1 MGFGAYT
8 GIPKIYGFNEVTES
22 EDNKMTKYIFPVAL
36 IVLDFGAAIVYAA
49 QKDIRMATYWFAA
62 AVLNITVTSGG

>member
-1 MGFGAYT
+1 MGVGAYS

-49 QKDIRMATYWFAA
+49 QKDIRMATYWVAA
-62 AVLNITVTSGG
+62 AVLNITVTMGG

>member
-1 MGFGAYT
+1 MGVGAYT

-49 QKDIRMATYWFAA
+49 QKDIRMATYWVAA
-62 AVLNITVTSGG
+62 AVLNITVTMGG

>member
-1 MGFGAYT
+1 MGVGVYT

-49 QKDIRMATYWFAA
+49 QKDIRMATYWVAA
-62 AVLNITVTSGG
+62 AVLNITVTMGG

>member
-1 MGFGAYT
+1 
-8 GIPKIYGFNEVTES
+8 
-22 EDNKMTKYIFPVAL
+22 MTKYIFPAAL

-62 AVLNITVTSGG
+62 AVLNITVTMGG